1 MKTGSLRIAFVLLL
15 ASATVA
21 CHKTGTRNM
30 NNTDRQFL
38 DQTAYAH
45 NGAIEF
51 GIMAMSHG
59 ENTMVTDYAQ
69 MEVSTH
75 SADREDLQK
84 LADARNYKIPSKM
97 NVEHFGYKVSLE
109 TKSGRNFDSSYIN
122 IIQEDHME
130 MVGIMQDE
138 IANGND
144 DELKEYAR
152 NYMTT
157 ADAHKKDA
165 DLVIGSMHIITR

>member
-1 MKTGSLRIAFVLLL
+1 MKTRSLKLAIALLL
-15 ASATVA
+15 VSATIA
-21 CHKTGTRNM
+21 CHKTGTKNM

-51 GIMAMSHG
+51 GIMAMSRG
-59 ENTMVTDYAQ
+59 ENSLVTDYAQ
-69 MEVSTH
+69 MEVSSH
-75 SADREDLQK
+75 NADLDALHK

-109 TKSGRNFDSSYIN
+109 TKSGRNFDSSYMN
-122 IIQEDHME
+122 IIQEDHIE

-138 IANGND
+138 MANGND
-144 DELKEYAR
+144 EELKDYAR
-152 NYMTT
+152 NYINT
-157 ADAHKKDA
+157 ADAHKKNA
-165 DLVIGSMHIITR
+165 DLVIGSMNIITR